1 MNLNGPRPKRT
12 MPGREEPK
20 LMRTPTPVKI
30 RVVKYY
36 GRFHLI
42 GVSKPHL
49 TRTNRQAKSLIL
61 PHIALSKFHQQCL
74 LAWKLCYVHSFSPHR
89 TCLWNNRNITI
100 RNKSLFFPRWFQN
113 NINCI
118 LCLFDDSGNILSYE
132 QFMSYHSFPT
142 PPKEFNKVIKAI
154 SPGLIHLV
162 KCHSLF
168 NPRSSVVTRI
178 LCFWKVLIC

>member
-1 MNLNGPRPKRT
+1 M
-12 MPGREEPK
+12 
-20 LMRTPTPVKI
+20 
-30 RVVKYY
+30 
-36 GRFHLI
+36 
-42 GVSKPHL
+42 SKC
-49 TRTNRQAKSLIL
+49 
-61 PHIALSKFHQQCL
+61 HQQCL

-89 TCLWNNRNITI
+89 TCLWNNRDITI

-132 QFMSYHSFPT
+132 QFMSYHSFQT

-168 NPRSSVVTRI
+168 KPRTSVVTRSTLLLEGVDLLDKTCNNRHVRQVFQFKKKMYPRGKFYWRSLVDDI
-178 LCFWKVLIC
+178 DLKRSWLLPGKYCISNKAKETHFT

>member
-1 MNLNGPRPKRT
+1 MNCLKRCLANPKSIWYFI
-12 MPGREEPK
+12 PNHIFDKIGSLSFILKCNYLPSK
-20 LMRTPTPVKI
+20 LP
-30 RVVKYY
+30 
-36 GRFHLI
+36 
-42 GVSKPHL
+42 
-49 TRTNRQAKSLIL
+49 
-61 PHIALSKFHQQCL
+61 IALSKFHQQCL
-74 LAWKLCYVHSFSPHR
+74 LAWELCYVHSFSPHR
-89 TCLWNNRNITI
+89 TCLWNNRDITI

-162 KCHSLF
+162 KCYSLF
-168 NPRSSVVTRI
+168 NPRSSVVTRL